1 MNARTPII
9 AGLALTIGVVS
20 GCGASNGSSTAIDA
34 GGDDDVVETT
44 VLETLPSI
52 DPPSTDPAT
61 IDPPTIDPPAKDPP
75 ASGLPD
81 WASGAM
87 VTVQSDTGPLEL
99 PVELAPFCESS
110 RSFYI
115 PANGLGLVRDEQ
127 VGTLRQ
133 LFASLA
139 ALVPATIETAPSE
152 EFAVEPTA
160 ASDQLTVIIAAFEEI
175 GYDTSRIAELSD
187 PESMLGAIQEFTDI
201 RSSLRSFLVQ
211 ACGADD
217 ELLDEQSADA
227 VAEAAEAAGEV
238 VD

>member
-1 MNARTPII
+1 M
-9 AGLALTIGVVS
+9 VS
-20 GCGASNGSSTAIDA
+20 
-34 GGDDDVVETT
+34 
-44 VLETLPSI
+44 
-52 DPPSTDPAT
+52 
-61 IDPPTIDPPAKDPP
+61 
-75 ASGLPD
+75 
-81 WASGAM
+81 
-87 VTVQSDTGPLEL
+87 VQADTGPLEL

-115 PANGLGLVRDEQ
+115 AANGLGFVREEQ

-175 GYDTSRIAELSD
+175 GYDTSRIAELSE
-187 PESMLGAIQEFTDI
+187 PESMLGAIRAFTDT

-211 ACGADD
+211 ACGADED
-217 ELLDEQSADA
+217 VLDEQSVDA
-227 VAEAAEAAGEV
+227 VAEAAAAAGETG
-238 VD
+238 D

>member
-1 MNARTPII
+1 MSTRTRII
-9 AGLALTIGVVS
+9 AGLAVTIGLVS
-20 GCGASNGSSTAIDA
+20 GCGASDDASTAIDA
-34 GGDDDVVETT
+34 VGDDDVAQTIVSET
-44 VLETLPSI
+44 VPPS
-52 DPPSTDPAT
+52 DPPPTDQ
-61 IDPPTIDPPAKDPP
+61 PTIDAPVKDPP

-87 VTVQSDTGPLEL
+87 VTVQADTGPLEL

-115 PANGLGLVRDEQ
+115 PANGLGSVPDEQ

-187 PESMLGAIQEFTDI
+187 PESMLDAIRAFTDT
-201 RSSLRSFLVQ
+201 RSSLRTFLVQ
-211 ACGADD
+211 ACGAD
-217 ELLDEQSADA
+217 EEVLDEQSEDA
-227 VAEAAEAAGEV
+227 VADAAAAAGEI